1 MYYVYIHVHTPGRS
15 PISFFA
21 FRFFSIPC
29 SPARSRSTTR
39 HVRGAAVGCRLNRS
53 LRTALV
59 YRPERIRESPPSVVV
74 VVVATLLPPAPP
86 LFLSLLLPLSRR
98 GYQLV
103 PDLRLVFTDR
113 TRSLDI
119 SRNLQEKSYGRRV
132 ERGKEDTQQRWRG
145 RKIIHAPRRV

>member
-1 MYYVYIHVHTPGRS
+1 MYYVYIHVHSGPFTD
-15 PISFFA
+15 IVLCVSFFLDPVLA
-21 FRFFSIPC
+21 RSL
-29 SPARSRSTTR
+29 ARSRSTTR

-132 ERGKEDTQQRWRG
+132 ERGKEDTQHG
-145 RKIIHAPRRV
+145 GAGEK